1 MEESGSAAVAV
12 GARVKFFA
20 RRGSRVQERI
30 PLRFDGFHPG
40 GHGGARVRTSG
51 VARPGWGRRRGSGA
65 TSGKTARWVT
75 PAQRLEPLSDGGRTH
90 ADGQQADIRFLSPHH
105 SERQQRDGQ
114 LTFKPRLCCL
124 GVSDRFRLAP
134 RTRPDPKAA
143 STGPIWL
150 PRSSRSG
157 QATVQTIWQR
167 LRCCCGCSMCRRSHR
182 NLCGAPWTWSHCWVV
197 DLLGRDSHAVDGLS
211 RSPGKLNT
219 RWHGP
224 ARERERDHRRRPA
237 AAPRD
242 RHPTAC
248 RRMPRH
254 VHNPPRGSGGSLT
267 SPPSKMLT

>member
-1 MEESGSAAVAV
+1 M
-12 GARVKFFA
+12 F
-20 RRGSRVQERI
+20 GSRWKPFDTSARSRQEDR
-30 PLRFDGFHPG
+30 
-40 GHGGARVRTSG
+40 
-51 VARPGWGRRRGSGA
+51 RRRGLRPAPPSNKRTNASKGYALPLSQSQIELASRIDGA
-65 TSGKTARWVT
+65 PVQRPLYAAYR
-75 PAQRLEPLSDGGRTH
+75 PDPQRLE
-90 ADGQQADIRFLSPHH
+90 
-105 SERQQRDGQ
+105 
-114 LTFKPRLCCL
+114 
-124 GVSDRFRLAP
+124 AP
-134 RTRPDPKAA
+134 GIDPKAA